1 MWWSRR
7 GLRAHCTRD
16 LFEDPNSVE
25 RKIHLSGFK
34 TAMIYYDP
42 LIVVTAIKKKIVNSY
57 WRNEVK
63 RQGRGGGRSRRN
75 SRTCRCYR
83 GHISQSIVWRY
94 VQVYQCDMGLE

>member
-57 WRNEVK
+57 RRNEVK
-63 RQGRGGGRSRRN
+63 RQGRGGEEEAEEIHVRAAVIEGIYLSPLFGGM
-75 SRTCRCYR
+75 CK
-83 GHISQSIVWRY
+83 SINVIW
-94 VQVYQCDMGLE
+94 D